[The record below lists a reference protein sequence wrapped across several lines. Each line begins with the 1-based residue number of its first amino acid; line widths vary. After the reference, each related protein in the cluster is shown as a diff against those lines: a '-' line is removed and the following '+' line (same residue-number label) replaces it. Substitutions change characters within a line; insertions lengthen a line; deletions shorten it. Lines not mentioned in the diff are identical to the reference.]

1 MAKEKSQL
9 RSGVVLSYI
18 NMALGMVIPF
28 LYTPVMLRMLG
39 QAEYGLYSLS
49 NSVISYLSLLS
60 VGFGTTII
68 RYIAKYR
75 AEDDKDKLQ
84 KTYGFFVLL
93 YVLLAFV
100 VLVCGSVIAFN
111 VEPIFHK
118 GLTDSELITMR
129 SLIIIMTISTAIS
142 FPLSVV
148 SSIIAAHER
157 FVFRNL
163 LAIVFTVL
171 CPIANLI
178 ALWLGYKSV
187 GMAAAGL
194 LIQFISLPWN
204 IIYCRR
210 KLRVKPKYGKIPSG
224 IIREM
229 FAVSFYN
236 LIGTLVNMLFWATDK
251 VILGMLASSI
261 AVAVYNVGA
270 TFCSMLDNISL
281 SISGVLTPKVTGMVV
296 KKASGEELT
305 ELFIR
310 VGRLQFIIV
319 GLAASGFVVFGQSF
333 IRLWVGEEY
342 SSAYFIALL
351 VMLPSCIPLIQNT
364 GTTILIAQNK
374 QKFRSL
380 VYLAIAIVNVVS
392 TYLVVPFAG
401 GVGAAFCSGVSV
413 VLGQGFIMNTY
424 YHRVTKLN
432 IFQFWKTII
441 KMSVVPLALAVV
453 GVLLLRFISINSWL
467 ILFLVIA
474 IYTGLYI
481 LLEWA
486 FVMNTY
492 EKQVI
497 LNPIKNIKSKFLH
510 RNSEK

>member
-18 NMALGMVIPF
+18 NMALGMMIPF

-75 AEDDKDKLQ
+75 AEDDQDKLRR
-84 KTYGFFVLL
+84 TYGFFILL
-93 YVLLAFV
+93 YVFLAFV

-118 GLTDSELITMR
+118 GLTDAELITMR
-129 SLIIIMTISTAIS
+129 RLVIIMTISTAIS

-210 KLRVKPKYGKIPSG
+210 KLRVKPKYGKMPSG

-296 KKASGEELT
+296 KQASGEELT

-333 IRLWVGEEY
+333 IRLWVGDEY
-342 SSAYFIALL
+342 SSAYIIALL

-364 GTTILIAQNK
+364 GTTILVAQNK

-380 VYLAIAIVNVVS
+380 VYLGIAVVNVVS
-392 TYLVVPFAG
+392 TYLVVPFLG
-401 GVGAAFCSGVSV
+401 GVGAALCSGVSV
-413 VLGQGFIMNTY
+413 VLGQGFVMNTY
-424 YHRVTKLN
+424 YHKVTKLN
-432 IFQFWKTII
+432 IFRFWKTIL
-441 KMSVVPLALAVV
+441 KMSVVPVIMAVT
-453 GVLLLRFISINSWL
+453 GVLLLRVISINSWL
-467 ILFLVIA
+467 LLLIVIV

-481 LLEWA
+481 ILEWV

-497 LNPIKNIKSKFLH
+497 LNPINKIRNKISH
-510 RNSEK
+510 RNSEQ

>member
-1 MAKEKSQL
+1 MAKDNSQL

-18 NMALGMVIPF
+18 NMLLGMMIPF
-28 LYTPVMLRMLG
+28 FYTPVMLRMLG

-49 NSVISYLSLLS
+49 NSVVSYLSLLS
-60 VGFGTTII
+60 AGFGTTII

-84 KTYGFFVLL
+84 KTYGFFILL
-93 YVLLAFV
+93 YVFLAFV
-100 VLVCGSVIAFN
+100 VLVCGFVIAFN
-111 VEPIFHK
+111 VEPIFNK

-129 SLIIIMTISTAIS
+129 SLVIIMTISCAIS

-157 FVFRNL
+157 FNFRGL

-171 CPIANLI
+171 CPVANLI

-204 IIYCRR
+204 IIYCRK
-210 KLRVKPKYGKIPSG
+210 KLRVKPRYGKIPSG

-229 FAVSFYN
+229 FVVSFYN
-236 LIGTLVNMLFWATDK
+236 FIATLVTMLFSATDK

-270 TFCSMLDNISL
+270 TFCSMLDNVSL
-281 SISGVLTPKVTGMVV
+281 AIGGVLTPKVTGMVV

-342 SSAYFIALL
+342 SSAYIIALF
-351 VMLPSCIPLIQNT
+351 VMLPSCVPLIQNT
-364 GTTILIAQNK
+364 GITILIAQNK

-380 VYLAIAIVNVVS
+380 VYLAIAVVNVVS
-392 TYLVVPFAG
+392 TYLIVPFAG
-401 GVGAAFCSGVSV
+401 GVGAALCSGVSLI
-413 VLGQGFIMNTY
+413 LGQGFIMNTY
-424 YHRVTKLN
+424 YYKVTKLN
-432 IFQFWKTII
+432 VFKFWKTIL
-441 KMSVVPLALAVV
+441 KMSVIPLGMVV
-453 GVLLLRFISINSWL
+453 AGLLLIRFISINSWL
-467 ILFLVIA
+467 LLLLAIV

-481 LLEWA
+481 VLEWS
-486 FVMNTY
+486 FIMNTY
-492 EKQVI
+492 EKQIV
-497 LNPIKNIKSKFLH
+497 LNPINRIRNKISH
-510 RNSEK
+510 RNS